1 MNITEKSTEINYL
14 AAMAV
19 FQQLF
24 DEQKMCK
31 MLYALLLSIIL
42 FQQEVTIFYWKK
54 STMA

>member
-24 DEQKMCK
+24 DEQKNE
-31 MLYALLLSIIL
+31 LYSKVVDEL
-42 FQQEVTIFYWKK
+42 V
-54 STMA
+54 